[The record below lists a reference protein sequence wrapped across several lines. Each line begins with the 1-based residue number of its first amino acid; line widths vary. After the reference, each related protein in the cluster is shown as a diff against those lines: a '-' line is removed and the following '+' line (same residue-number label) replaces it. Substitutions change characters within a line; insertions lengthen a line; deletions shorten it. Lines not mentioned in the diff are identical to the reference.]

1 VRASADLAQPPEQL
15 FAFLCDLCNH
25 WRLSPA
31 FVEVERVDGDGEG
44 ARIRIVGPLGF
55 ARRARTRIVEERE
68 PRLMRGVAD
77 VGRRTRGEVTWRLEP
92 HGGGTQVTLLAE
104 VVAAAWWDRVV
115 LALGGRLWLQR
126 GLRQAVRRL
135 GELA

>member
-1 VRASADLAQPPEQL
+1 MKATAELAQPPEQL
-15 FAFLCDLCNH
+15 FAFLCDLDNH

-31 FVEVERVDGDGEG
+31 FVEVERVDGDGDG
-44 ARIRIVGPLGF
+44 ARIRIVGPLGL

-68 PRLMRGVAD
+68 PELLRGVAD
-77 VGRRTRGEVTWRLEP
+77 VGRRTEGAVTWRLEP
-92 HGGGTQVTLLAE
+92 HGSGTRVTLAGE
-104 VVAAAWWDRVV
+104 VVAAAWWDRLV

-135 GELA
+135 GQLA

>member
-1 VRASADLAQPPEQL
+1 VKATADLAQPPEQL
-15 FAFLCDLCNH
+15 FSFLCDLRNH

-31 FVEVERVDGDGEG
+31 FVDVERVDGDGDG
-44 ARIRIVGPLGF
+44 ARIRIVGPLGL

-68 PRLMRGVAD
+68 PELLRGVAD
-77 VGRRTRGEVTWRLEP
+77 VGRRTEGAVTWRLEP
-92 HGGGTQVTLLAE
+92 HAGGTRVTLAAE
-104 VVAAAWWDRVV
+104 VVAAAWWDRLV